1 MVMSGA
7 GAGFSPYEGDANP
20 LGSLPLVEEEEKPS
34 FWERLFP
41 HGFGISRDPDLS
53 GGEPTG
59 TGTARDLAEESVME
73 SRFRLGSIPDPYSAY
88 REAERYSQARELG
101 TDSSAF
107 TQLRHDIFLHEQ
119 RSQNIAIGSG
129 FAAPLSFA
137 AAPAV
142 IAAAGGG
149 VAGWA
154 GGLLGTGFLAS
165 APSLPTTLGGAFS
178 RLSPGGASLTA
189 GEGFEVGLD
198 ITADLLLG
206 GVGAAARPVVRPLIR
221 GLSSFMRRTPTPATP
236 IGPIMPAM
244 PRQVIRGE
252 DAFDPTFRI
261 GTDTGTTYSLSQLA
275 RRNLGT
281 SSQLIPDISDVEL
294 DRQANQL
301 VRELEVL
308 RGGSIVATE
317 RNVAFN
323 KAKSII
329 RAELPSASDLRDVR
343 EEAAASLAR
352 HRTLMEEQSQRLREA
367 GRVDVAE
374 ELDRGTSFIFEGD
387 NYEKSLREQRSNI
400 YEHQDEIYAQELESR
415 VRTTQVD
422 FAASM
427 DEMFKDIIIP
437 EKMEAFR
444 TGFMDPRTGVSS
456 ITTAKGQLTSG
467 GEVASFEK
475 SLYGSPQAVI
485 FDKRFDPDGNFY
497 GTVKFSGKLSE
508 RAHLKNWLDDAGL
521 YVMQSDKTGPTQEL
535 RLSITNNPDIAQKSF
550 GVWRQLDVQ
559 MEELVA
565 NISEF
570 TGKRGGIV
578 AATADI
584 AHVSPEGASSLRIYS
599 DMATRETHGH
609 LQLAFEAMGPRGVVQ
624 TNPLDIA
631 LIAKKPVVEVFE
643 KGTGNRVVVPAATL
657 DDPLFGSKYYKRVIP
672 GKPEG
677 VAQVVER
684 TDAQGVISRRK
695 YVQILRQE
703 FRVARPDATRADE
716 NTFLREMVE
725 TGDVAFAL
733 QAGVDTSLFKT
744 HLEVMRTSDFNQ
756 LVHNLV
762 EDGTLKAQPGQVIDA
777 ISSMESLKMEGGLS
791 NIRGIIRAR
800 IDRPAN
806 RPGQTVVIGESEQ
819 ISPAMGMILGHEGN
833 TLADVTRSM
842 VSGLSNE
849 MRDSLNSLNVGVYRT
864 AGEISYLMEQRAK
877 GILSDSAH
885 LDEDD
890 LVLALNEALSV
901 IEDDTGAFVQKAI
914 TKGIASSS
922 VLRFMASPLQK
933 AVQRGGIGNAP
944 PSSMFQGVTGR
955 FLSPT
960 YFGSPVDDEH
970 VKLVFDDIAG
980 KRVYRGFTLHEN
992 DIPRHEVILATESFD
1007 GDDKAIDSLLY
1018 RKGLNGPE
1026 YYVTILRSP
1035 TGPAGGLLRRVTVE
1049 DATAFRNETG
1059 VKQIDVTYNMVRG
1072 EDGKPVLWNFEDVQ
1086 YGLRSHHESPAMPA
1100 GELPVADQLSYR
1112 DTPQGMLDHILNTS
1126 VKVGSLPM
1134 MDVYMRLLRDS
1145 GSNSPYIRAMV
1156 SDSLDAGTR
1165 MTGSFSPGIDVIRE
1179 ELKKHLDG
1187 GGTLSRETV
1196 EQYDYLKRDFETWL
1210 GTQASV
1216 QLPTYEYKSGAQAL
1230 ARGESLLQIDVY
1242 DKLLGLT
1249 SLGNPNL
1256 LVKKYSSQL
1265 MGIATKAVSRS
1276 GEVHSK
1282 FSGLDY
1288 QGRVS
1293 GKALRDEQSRVYDE
1307 ALSQAKS
1314 AGFITDDNLEDFAGA
1329 IMQASVLEVSASPR
1343 RGFGG
1348 GVSGEAVSLLPRNVW
1363 SAYFDEFPGDIP
1375 ASLRVEVAGSIGS
1388 KLQAN
1393 REYVVQLYGGQYHI
1407 GTKRADGTFTP
1418 IQRVS
1423 DSELGAIASHQ
1434 GVMRYR
1440 GVVGATQDNVSVG
1453 ESAIFTLEH
1462 EDIGKHL
1469 DEVAASLAKV
1479 DSDTPGLDL
1488 SNMGRGVFL
1497 PQGSLVVEASA
1508 SISKQGLWS
1517 RTRGGAAD
1525 YLSPEEV
1532 NALAGT
1538 ERKFLTFDIEAKYD
1552 NRFRGAM
1559 RKLGIRN
1566 RDRDSIGYIRGKTSD
1581 KVHFIDAEGKSQYTD
1596 QFALGID
1603 EYTPQQMS
1611 ATMQQIQSQVTDV
1624 IGYNVSFDMDIT
1636 TRLLGTNWGDKTT
1649 WDVMRAADVA
1659 GLGNR
1664 ARMRRYAELE
1674 TSAAADMPA
1683 GLPLKDKL
1691 WSAVRQLGVNM
1702 RPKEGVN
1709 ALELMER
1716 YFKNPFDRE
1725 LLRDLREY
1733 ASADVEETAELFDIL
1748 RTMLP
1753 EQFGDAPVSGETWS
1767 DLALEPVAARYRH
1780 FTDPNDVRIGSEGI
1794 VDSIDPSSNDYREH
1808 VRAVHEMI
1816 KRGESFD
1823 RMPLLMAWLNRATGS
1838 GIVGPL
1844 AAAPRGIQAAGQGFA
1859 WGTGK
1864 VGQGIGW
1871 AARKGTDVLTPAVG
1885 GRIRSAVSDASESKL
1900 GMFMRGLGKTGPASI
1915 VSTQGS
1921 EEGRELSKGSITEVL
1936 FGSTQLGQLARV
1948 MQFPGIYRHSGLKLT
1963 NFLTISA
1970 VTGMPFMSGWRSS
1983 QRALGRFVAPYSHAS
1998 QFASEK
2004 LAQVTR
2010 SEMNDK
2016 LNRGRS
2022 YEDIARQLLDNDVID
2037 KQTLATMRDS
2047 GDLNEIM
2054 RNLYKEQTDTSGFY
2068 DEFREAVDV
2077 SRRTS
2082 PLFRRVTSEG
2092 YVQYGNR
2099 ATQPIKALFSR
2110 GFTTKRSTLPEH
2122 RERYLKREAA
2132 SLRATGSESYMER
2145 AASFLPYE
2153 DVPEDVLAANRQ
2165 HFLDRG
2171 ADMDHARFDPDYD
2184 LSLMTQAQKDSLD
2197 STYERRVRYARDL
2210 RKSWTFGRFDPPEG
2224 KTSAMGKIGRIA
2236 GVGGTRESFQYRL
2249 GGGPLDPKEWSW
2261 DKLRP
2266 SEFLPTRSSAK
2277 FLIAATG
2284 GAGFGLGPLAYQ
2296 AGMGAYWQ
2304 HKGKKDF
2311 EDFDGYDTEDLWN
2324 AEFRRS
2330 SDKTQWSSYP
2340 KFIPS
2345 GEIFNIPIHRSISN
2359 LPIRIYP
2366 GEYAAGP
2373 RAEYA
2378 RRYNEMMTEQG
2389 GDFDRMNEEYSHRKM
2404 QIGMQPSQLHPFQL
2418 MKLALTPGGRRGD
2431 FLKTIRMP
2439 FTEQDKSFS
2448 DIFREDWGPLSGE
2461 GRPLV
2466 RFSEELQGLSKS
2478 DWANLRARRF
2488 NSVYMS
2494 PELRSAV
2501 RELDFEGMFPSKIG
2515 DVASHLEYSDSGE
2528 MTDSD
2533 WDSVARG
2540 QLDNVSSASLRS
2552 ELMNIRTSLSESE
2565 YEHQVGE
2572 MRAYYHYYKTG
2583 GKKGGIAS
2591 ALGDK
2596 FRQTAAQD
2604 LGATIR
2610 SDALDRLDPDDRGNL
2625 SRAWQSL
2632 HMAGRSAFGEGYTY
2646 EGDEWSR
2653 GWAEGAIRPREAM
2666 RHEYDVSDYY
2676 PGRVYERDEFTRT
2689 PELSIFD
2696 RVRDAF
2702 GGVTYVEPKEGS
2714 EYIYIPKLSEPKEE
2728 KELPKM
2734 QEGGIF
2740 KFHPGGIDVTVAES
2754 GDEAIIP
2761 LDRLSDLI
2769 GFSGGAD
2776 NASTAELI
2784 KIAESIHD
2792 LARIVGTLDVSL
2804 GDMDYNIEAS
2814 NKGMAEALSFVQKYR
2829 ERVASGGEFTEGETL
2844 EWAPIGSARDI
2855 SSIPRFD
2862 GDPMELDYFREK
2874 RETREAE
2881 VSEIFDWTP
2890 FEEAG
2895 ESSPVWDW
2903 AESFE
2908 SSGVYNLKDEILNAI
2923 DLDSIGKDIYQNF
2936 FSPDEMR
2943 ASENVRMGL
2952 DRSGDPLPT
2961 KMRLAQGTP
2970 AVDNLLK
2977 GLKPGQIP
2985 QPFEVAPELY
2995 ESGTIKPS
3003 LEDMVL
3009 VDGDTFRMLT
3019 EDSQFTSSDI
3029 RDLSPVSIE
3038 SIENQT
3044 ESIRL
3049 QGGDTPEYDEALGI
3063 YGNVALAAFTQQA
3076 GDMLRLDTLGQAAGG
3091 ESVFGTGK
3099 FDPEA
3104 RNLAR
3109 LYSITPT
3116 GGERDYSDF
3125 LFATGMTREKPKN
3138 LQQEALLTYA
3148 RDLEVGLVSERA
3160 IESRVGYDVDMRA
3173 LSATERAERVSGYT
3187 VAEGD
3192 MHLALQGLTEME
3204 MRGFADINRPR
3215 QMSTLP
3221 DVGARAD
3228 EIDMYEVVEAVTQAS
3243 ISVTG
3248 DKPTGGAFNISQ
3260 VIEKLG
3266 AGDRVL
3272 SGDVAL
3278 LGALYSEDP
3287 STQHIRDAAIRN
3299 ESARSDSLETIYK
3312 WESAMESRGLGDQ
3325 NLVATMPDDMKDAL
3339 GVKGDEGRVFA
3350 GTTSLWQEVI
3360 GKEKERAFREIDTLL
3375 KSEYSGLVDTVG
3387 ASTAQ
3392 DTQLLGAALTR
3403 AYERVREE
3411 TEDVLEF
3418 ETVAAPTGEALTA
3431 KTTEYVL
3438 QEYSRSQDEVRSE
3451 KYLEAARVRKAKT
3464 AAKDIKLAASYF
3476 DPFASAATS
3485 EQIDTAYERFDDRP
3499 TARAVMGFAGRMTGI
3514 GTAEDMFAASMQLG
3528 AAGDE
3533 LRKDPAMWG
3542 MIGTQGRD
3550 VYSGGFERS
3559 MVDLAVNQYEGTL
3572 ARRLSTSELDA
3583 DASQL
3588 VVQSLQAEFGSI
3600 ITPYAGALEGEL
3612 GTEDINTELEIVS
3625 ALFQAMF
3632 DDVVAGG
3639 TAAAS
3644 EIKSLDFTPEERV
3657 KLAVSYFDPFASD
3670 LKADHVTEG
3679 YKRFDD
3685 RPTARAV
3692 MGFAGRMSGIGTA
3705 EDMFATSMQ
3714 FAVAGKE
3721 LRKDPVMWGMI
3732 GSEGREVYRGGFQRS
3747 LTDLAVSQYESN
3759 LGRDLSTSALDLEG
3773 SQGIIQGLQAEFGS
3787 MITPFVG
3794 EIQGDLGT
3802 DAINSELD
3810 IVSALFQAMFDSV
3823 IASGSAAASEIKG
3836 LDFTPEF
3843 GNANLRRNVAGGV
3856 EFRRTLD
3863 NLPSGFVE
3871 ALKEMGPGASIIA
3884 PGDRSA
3890 EQTAGAFEVS
3900 PGSGLASPDSGVW
3913 QTGGATYTYSSGGGE
3928 EGTVKVI
3935 ENISKKVEQKEF
3947 GDKWYTYVDGVWD
3960 QEEPTQDKKNL
3971 PSEVLLGTM
3980 ETVYDV
3986 ATKQMI
3992 RQYETYE
3999 DTGRVKLFEGA
4010 PINLPKEESLK
4021 LGEGLELSA
4030 EDLKKLVDHL
4040 KTLFPEI
4047 TSQQMDEFLDS
4058 LTGLSFSV
4066 DDITSLMTHIHNLFP
4081 DITSEQMGLM
4091 LESFKGSN
4099 FSAEDIAIL
4108 MGHIKDL
4115 FPEITDEQMGKFL
4128 ESFEGSSFSVDD
4140 VTALMSYITGLFKD
4154 ITPEQVGVLLA
4165 SFEGSNFTQE
4175 DITILMGH
4183 IKNLFPEIT
4192 PEQMGVLLD
4201 SFEESTFTAEDVTAL
4216 MDHITTLFKDITPE
4230 QMGVLLSSFEES
4242 TFSAEDVTVLMNHIK
4257 TLFKDITPEQ
4267 MSVLLD
4273 SFEESSFS
4281 AEDVTVLMDHI
4292 TTLFKDITP
4301 EQMGVLLSSF
4311 EDSSFTVE
4319 DLTTLMDHITTLFE
4333 GITPEQMSVLLS
4345 SFEDSSFTAEDVTAL
4360 MDHVKRLFPDVT
4372 VEQMSKFLESFE
4384 GSSFTSDDI
4393 TSLMTHFKGLMPDV
4407 SLAALAHLVA
4417 SFEGQGFSA
4426 SDATSLLDHIKTL
4439 FPKLS
4444 PMQLGSFIK
4453 SMFDRMTDVLAEGGP
4468 GLWRAMFGDAAIS
4481 IGTIIYDYS
4490 TSGGG
4495 GDVGPPEAPEV
4506 KEEEP
4511 VVEEPVVEEPKPKP
4525 PTPTGPTGAPLG
4537 AGGVPTQMHAG
4548 GFALPTSGGFDI
4560 NIAEMGE
4567 GEAILPISKV
4577 PGIFAEA
4584 FAKSAESMKSM
4595 FSTSLDITNPM
4606 EAMLATVPAMNL
4618 AMQGA
4623 TDGYMD
4629 SVNAGGDGIIVI
4641 ENRITLEM
4649 GGEEVANMILESE
4662 EYARRSGR

>member
-7 GAGFSPYEGDANP
+7 GAGFSPYEGGANP

-53 GGEPTG
+53 GGESTG

-165 APSLPTTLGGAFS
+165 VPSLPTTLGGAFS

-422 FAASM
+422 FESSM

-456 ITTAKGQLTSG
+456 ITTAKGQLTSS
-467 GEVASFEK
+467 GETVDFSK

-485 FDKRFDPDGNFY
+485 FDKRFDPAGNFY
-497 GTVKFSGKLSE
+497 GTVSFSGKLGN
-508 RAHLKNWLDDAGL
+508 RASLKKWLDDAGL
-521 YVMQSDKTGPTQEL
+521 YPIQSDKTGPTQEL
-535 RLSITNNPDIAQKSF
+535 RITVTNNPDIAQKSF
-550 GVWRQLDVQ
+550 GVWRQLNVQ
-559 MEELVA
+559 MDELIA

-570 TGKRGGIV
+570 VGKRGGFV
-578 AATADI
+578 SGAADI
-584 AHVSPEGASSLRIYS
+584 AHVSEPGASALNLSNDR
-599 DMATRETHGH
+599 THGN
-609 LQLAFEAMGPRGVVQ
+609 LRLAFEAMGAGGVVQ

-631 LIAKKPVVEVFE
+631 LMAKNPVAEVFE
-643 KGTGNRVVVPAATL
+643 KGTGNRVVVPASVL
-657 DDPLFGSKYYKRVIP
+657 DDPTFSDRYYKRVIT
-672 GKPEG
+672 GKEGG

-695 YVQILRQE
+695 YAQILRQE
-703 FRVARPDATRADE
+703 FRVARPDASRADE
-716 NTFLREMVE
+716 NAFLREMVE

-733 QAGVDTSLFKT
+733 QAGVDSALFKT
-744 HLEVMRTSDFNQ
+744 HLEVMRTSDFNE

-762 EDGTLKAQPGQVIDA
+762 KEGTLKVQSGQVIDA
-777 ISSMESLKMEGGLS
+777 ISSMESLKMEGNLS
-791 NIRGIIRAR
+791 NVRGFVRAR
-800 IDRPAN
+800 VDRPYN
-806 RPGQTVVIGESEQ
+806 VPGQTVVIGESEQ
-819 ISPAMGMILGHEGN
+819 ISPAMSMILGHEGPQD
-833 TLADVTRSM
+833 LAAVTRSM
-842 VSGLSNE
+842 VAGLSNE
-849 MRDSLNSLNVGVYRT
+849 MRDSLKRIGTSIYRT
-864 AGEISYLMEQRAK
+864 ASETSRLVEQRAK
-877 GILSDSAH
+877 HVLDDSSH
-885 LDEDD
+885 LNEDE
-890 LVLALNEALSV
+890 LALSVNEALSV

-914 TKGIASSS
+914 TKGLSSSS

-933 AVQRGGIGNAP
+933 AVRRGGVGSAP
-944 PSSMFQGVTGR
+944 PSSMFQGVWGR

-960 YFGSPVDDEH
+960 YFGAPISDEH

-992 DIPRHEVILATESFD
+992 DIPRHEVILATEGFD
-1007 GDDKAIDSLLY
+1007 GDDKAINSLL
-1018 RKGLNGPE
+1018 RRDGLDGPE

-1035 TGPAGGLLRRVTVE
+1035 TGPAGGLLRRVSAD
-1049 DATAFRNETG
+1049 DAMEFKALTG
-1059 VKQIDVTYNMVRG
+1059 VKEVNVTKNKLIDG
-1072 EDGKPVLWNFEDVQ
+1072 SDWNFEDVQ
-1086 YGLRSHHESPAMPA
+1086 YGLRSHAESPAMPA

-1145 GSNSPYIRAMV
+1145 GSSSSYVRAMV

-1179 ELKKHLDG
+1179 ELKKHLDA

-1230 ARGESLLQIDVY
+1230 ARGESLLQVDVY

-1265 MGIATKAVSRS
+1265 MGIATKAVARS

-1282 FSGLDY
+1282 FSGLDF

-1871 AARKGTDVLTPAVG
+1871 AARRGTDVLTPAVG

-2145 AASFLPYE
+2145 
-2153 DVPEDVLAANRQ
+2153 
-2165 HFLDRG
+2165 G
-2171 ADMDHARFDPDYD
+2171 C
-2184 LSLMTQAQKDSLD
+2184 
-2197 STYERRVRYARDL
+2197 
-2210 RKSWTFGRFDPPEG
+2210 
-2224 KTSAMGKIGRIA
+2224 
-2236 GVGGTRESFQYRL
+2236 
-2249 GGGPLDPKEWSW
+2249 
-2261 DKLRP
+2261 
-2266 SEFLPTRSSAK
+2266 
-2277 FLIAATG
+2277 
-2284 GAGFGLGPLAYQ
+2284 
-2296 AGMGAYWQ
+2296 
-2304 HKGKKDF
+2304 
-2311 EDFDGYDTEDLWN
+2311 
-2324 AEFRRS
+2324 
-2330 SDKTQWSSYP
+2330 
-2340 KFIPS
+2340 
-2345 GEIFNIPIHRSISN
+2345 IF
-2359 LPIRIYP
+2359 
-2366 GEYAAGP
+2366 
-2373 RAEYA
+2373 
-2378 RRYNEMMTEQG
+2378 
-2389 GDFDRMNEEYSHRKM
+2389 
-2404 QIGMQPSQLHPFQL
+2404 
-2418 MKLALTPGGRRGD
+2418 LAL
-2431 FLKTIRMP
+2431 
-2439 FTEQDKSFS
+2439 
-2448 DIFREDWGPLSGE
+2448 
-2461 GRPLV
+2461 
-2466 RFSEELQGLSKS
+2466 
-2478 DWANLRARRF
+2478 
-2488 NSVYMS
+2488 
-2494 PELRSAV
+2494 
-2501 RELDFEGMFPSKIG
+2501 
-2515 DVASHLEYSDSGE
+2515 
-2528 MTDSD
+2528 
-2533 WDSVARG
+2533 
-2540 QLDNVSSASLRS
+2540 
-2552 ELMNIRTSLSESE
+2552 
-2565 YEHQVGE
+2565 
-2572 MRAYYHYYKTG
+2572 
-2583 GKKGGIAS
+2583 
-2591 ALGDK
+2591 
-2596 FRQTAAQD
+2596 
-2604 LGATIR
+2604 
-2610 SDALDRLDPDDRGNL
+2610 
-2625 SRAWQSL
+2625 
-2632 HMAGRSAFGEGYTY
+2632 
-2646 EGDEWSR
+2646 
-2653 GWAEGAIRPREAM
+2653 
-2666 RHEYDVSDYY
+2666 
-2676 PGRVYERDEFTRT
+2676 
-2689 PELSIFD
+2689 
-2696 RVRDAF
+2696 
-2702 GGVTYVEPKEGS
+2702 
-2714 EYIYIPKLSEPKEE
+2714 
-2728 KELPKM
+2728 
-2734 QEGGIF
+2734 
-2740 KFHPGGIDVTVAES
+2740 
-2754 GDEAIIP
+2754 
-2761 LDRLSDLI
+2761 
-2769 GFSGGAD
+2769 
-2776 NASTAELI
+2776 
-2784 KIAESIHD
+2784 
-2792 LARIVGTLDVSL
+2792 
-2804 GDMDYNIEAS
+2804 
-2814 NKGMAEALSFVQKYR
+2814 
-2829 ERVASGGEFTEGETL
+2829 
-2844 EWAPIGSARDI
+2844 
-2855 SSIPRFD
+2855 
-2862 GDPMELDYFREK
+2862 
-2874 RETREAE
+2874 
-2881 VSEIFDWTP
+2881 
-2890 FEEAG
+2890 
-2895 ESSPVWDW
+2895 
-2903 AESFE
+2903 
-2908 SSGVYNLKDEILNAI
+2908 
-2923 DLDSIGKDIYQNF
+2923 
-2936 FSPDEMR
+2936 
-2943 ASENVRMGL
+2943 
-2952 DRSGDPLPT
+2952 
-2961 KMRLAQGTP
+2961 
-2970 AVDNLLK
+2970 
-2977 GLKPGQIP
+2977 
-2985 QPFEVAPELY
+2985 
-2995 ESGTIKPS
+2995 
-3003 LEDMVL
+3003 
-3009 VDGDTFRMLT
+3009 
-3019 EDSQFTSSDI
+3019 
-3029 RDLSPVSIE
+3029 
-3038 SIENQT
+3038 
-3044 ESIRL
+3044 
-3049 QGGDTPEYDEALGI
+3049 
-3063 YGNVALAAFTQQA
+3063 
-3076 GDMLRLDTLGQAAGG
+3076 
-3091 ESVFGTGK
+3091 
-3099 FDPEA
+3099 
-3104 RNLAR
+3104 
-3109 LYSITPT
+3109 
-3116 GGERDYSDF
+3116 
-3125 LFATGMTREKPKN
+3125 
-3138 LQQEALLTYA
+3138 
-3148 RDLEVGLVSERA
+3148 
-3160 IESRVGYDVDMRA
+3160 
-3173 LSATERAERVSGYT
+3173 
-3187 VAEGD
+3187 
-3192 MHLALQGLTEME
+3192 
-3204 MRGFADINRPR
+3204 
-3215 QMSTLP
+3215 
-3221 DVGARAD
+3221 
-3228 EIDMYEVVEAVTQAS
+3228 
-3243 ISVTG
+3243 
-3248 DKPTGGAFNISQ
+3248 
-3260 VIEKLG
+3260 
-3266 AGDRVL
+3266 
-3272 SGDVAL
+3272 
-3278 LGALYSEDP
+3278 
-3287 STQHIRDAAIRN
+3287 
-3299 ESARSDSLETIYK
+3299 
-3312 WESAMESRGLGDQ
+3312 
-3325 NLVATMPDDMKDAL
+3325 
-3339 GVKGDEGRVFA
+3339 
-3350 GTTSLWQEVI
+3350 
-3360 GKEKERAFREIDTLL
+3360 
-3375 KSEYSGLVDTVG
+3375 
-3387 ASTAQ
+3387 
-3392 DTQLLGAALTR
+3392 
-3403 AYERVREE
+3403 
-3411 TEDVLEF
+3411 
-3418 ETVAAPTGEALTA
+3418 
-3431 KTTEYVL
+3431 
-3438 QEYSRSQDEVRSE
+3438 
-3451 KYLEAARVRKAKT
+3451 
-3464 AAKDIKLAASYF
+3464 
-3476 DPFASAATS
+3476 
-3485 EQIDTAYERFDDRP
+3485 
-3499 TARAVMGFAGRMTGI
+3499 
-3514 GTAEDMFAASMQLG
+3514 
-3528 AAGDE
+3528 
-3533 LRKDPAMWG
+3533 
-3542 MIGTQGRD
+3542 
-3550 VYSGGFERS
+3550 
-3559 MVDLAVNQYEGTL
+3559 
-3572 ARRLSTSELDA
+3572 
-3583 DASQL
+3583 
-3588 VVQSLQAEFGSI
+3588 
-3600 ITPYAGALEGEL
+3600 
-3612 GTEDINTELEIVS
+3612 
-3625 ALFQAMF
+3625 
-3632 DDVVAGG
+3632 
-3639 TAAAS
+3639 
-3644 EIKSLDFTPEERV
+3644 
-3657 KLAVSYFDPFASD
+3657 
-3670 LKADHVTEG
+3670 
-3679 YKRFDD
+3679 
-3685 RPTARAV
+3685 
-3692 MGFAGRMSGIGTA
+3692 
-3705 EDMFATSMQ
+3705 
-3714 FAVAGKE
+3714 
-3721 LRKDPVMWGMI
+3721 
-3732 GSEGREVYRGGFQRS
+3732 
-3747 LTDLAVSQYESN
+3747 
-3759 LGRDLSTSALDLEG
+3759 
-3773 SQGIIQGLQAEFGS
+3773 
-3787 MITPFVG
+3787 
-3794 EIQGDLGT
+3794 
-3802 DAINSELD
+3802 
-3810 IVSALFQAMFDSV
+3810 
-3823 IASGSAAASEIKG
+3823 
-3836 LDFTPEF
+3836 
-3843 GNANLRRNVAGGV
+3843 
-3856 EFRRTLD
+3856 
-3863 NLPSGFVE
+3863 
-3871 ALKEMGPGASIIA
+3871 
-3884 PGDRSA
+3884 
-3890 EQTAGAFEVS
+3890 
-3900 PGSGLASPDSGVW
+3900 
-3913 QTGGATYTYSSGGGE
+3913 
-3928 EGTVKVI
+3928 
-3935 ENISKKVEQKEF
+3935 
-3947 GDKWYTYVDGVWD
+3947 
-3960 QEEPTQDKKNL
+3960 
-3971 PSEVLLGTM
+3971 
-3980 ETVYDV
+3980 
-3986 ATKQMI
+3986 
-3992 RQYETYE
+3992 
-3999 DTGRVKLFEGA
+3999 
-4010 PINLPKEESLK
+4010 
-4021 LGEGLELSA
+4021 
-4030 EDLKKLVDHL
+4030 
-4040 KTLFPEI
+4040 
-4047 TSQQMDEFLDS
+4047 
-4058 LTGLSFSV
+4058 
-4066 DDITSLMTHIHNLFP
+4066 
-4081 DITSEQMGLM
+4081 
-4091 LESFKGSN
+4091 
-4099 FSAEDIAIL
+4099 
-4108 MGHIKDL
+4108 
-4115 FPEITDEQMGKFL
+4115 
-4128 ESFEGSSFSVDD
+4128 
-4140 VTALMSYITGLFKD
+4140 
-4154 ITPEQVGVLLA
+4154 
-4165 SFEGSNFTQE
+4165 
-4175 DITILMGH
+4175 
-4183 IKNLFPEIT
+4183 
-4192 PEQMGVLLD
+4192 
-4201 SFEESTFTAEDVTAL
+4201 
-4216 MDHITTLFKDITPE
+4216 
-4230 QMGVLLSSFEES
+4230 
-4242 TFSAEDVTVLMNHIK
+4242 
-4257 TLFKDITPEQ
+4257 
-4267 MSVLLD
+4267 
-4273 SFEESSFS
+4273 
-4281 AEDVTVLMDHI
+4281 
-4292 TTLFKDITP
+4292 
-4301 EQMGVLLSSF
+4301 
-4311 EDSSFTVE
+4311 
-4319 DLTTLMDHITTLFE
+4319 
-4333 GITPEQMSVLLS
+4333 
-4345 SFEDSSFTAEDVTAL
+4345 
-4360 MDHVKRLFPDVT
+4360 
-4372 VEQMSKFLESFE
+4372 
-4384 GSSFTSDDI
+4384 
-4393 TSLMTHFKGLMPDV
+4393 
-4407 SLAALAHLVA
+4407 
-4417 SFEGQGFSA
+4417 
-4426 SDATSLLDHIKTL
+4426 
-4439 FPKLS
+4439 
-4444 PMQLGSFIK
+4444 
-4453 SMFDRMTDVLAEGGP
+4453 
-4468 GLWRAMFGDAAIS
+4468 
-4481 IGTIIYDYS
+4481 
-4490 TSGGG
+4490 
-4495 GDVGPPEAPEV
+4495 
-4506 KEEEP
+4506 
-4511 VVEEPVVEEPKPKP
+4511 
-4525 PTPTGPTGAPLG
+4525 
-4537 AGGVPTQMHAG
+4537 
-4548 GFALPTSGGFDI
+4548 
-4560 NIAEMGE
+4560 
-4567 GEAILPISKV
+4567 
-4577 PGIFAEA
+4577 
-4584 FAKSAESMKSM
+4584 
-4595 FSTSLDITNPM
+4595 
-4606 EAMLATVPAMNL
+4606 
-4618 AMQGA
+4618 
-4623 TDGYMD
+4623 
-4629 SVNAGGDGIIVI
+4629 
-4641 ENRITLEM
+4641 
-4649 GGEEVANMILESE
+4649 
-4662 EYARRSGR
+4662 